1 MPAASVLPSG
11 YTAGVIRLSNQVR
24 ESGRGPVVSAVSH
37 VSAVALLVLAAA
49 KAPRVQPVKMPGSA
63 NGKHLLLTYS
73 VGGVQSEAETAVTKQ
88 VASVTKMQVPAK
100 AAVVASADEAKPM
113 AEQGSGSAG
122 LSGLG
127 DGNMTIAAVKQ
138 APRPQPDLSGLPHGR
153 GGNVILN
160 AVIDTHGAITELTV
174 VQSLSESI
182 DQQVMATVRGWS
194 FTPATKD
201 GQPVASEQEIVLH
214 YERG

>member
-24 ESGRGPVVSAVSH
+24 ESGRGPVVSAVLH

-49 KAPRVQPVKMPGSA
+49 KAPRVQPVKIPGSA

-73 VGGVQSEAETAVTKQ
+73 VGGVQSEAETAVT
-88 VASVTKMQVPAK
+88 MQVPAK

-182 DQQVMATVRGWS
+182 DQQVMVTVRGWS

>member
-1 MPAASVLPSG
+1 
-11 YTAGVIRLSNQVR
+11 VIRLSNPVR
-24 ESGRGPVVSAVSH
+24 VSSPGPFVSVSAHFLSVF
-37 VSAVALLVLAAA
+37 LLFFAAY
-49 KAPRVQPVKMPGSA
+49 KAPRVQPVHLPGTA
-63 NGKHLLLTYS
+63 NGNHLLLTYS
-73 VGGVQSEAETAVTKQ
+73 TGAAPSEAESAVTKK
-88 VASVTKMQVPAK
+88 VASVTKTPAPQK
-100 AAVVASADEAKPM
+100 AAVVASAADSKPM

-127 DGNMTIAAVKQ
+127 DGNMTIAALKVSPQ
-138 APRPQPDLSGLPHGR
+138 PQPDLSSLPHGR
-153 GGNVILN
+153 GGNVILS

-174 VQSLSESI
+174 IQSLSESI

-194 FTPATKD
+194 FVPATKD

>member
-1 MPAASVLPSG
+1 MIRPSE
-11 YTAGVIRLSNQVR
+11 RKR
-24 ESGRGPVVSAVSH
+24 ESIRGPVVSAVLH
-37 VSAVALLVLAAA
+37 VGAVALLVLVVV

-63 NGKHLLLTYS
+63 NGKHLLVTYS
-73 VGGVQSEAETAVTKQ
+73 VGGVASETESAVTKQ
-88 VASVTKMQVPAK
+88 VAAAAKTAAAQK
-100 AAVVASADEAKPM
+100 AAVVASAAEQKPM

-127 DGNMTIAAVKQ
+127 DGNMTIAALKVS
-138 APRPQPDLSGLPHGR
+138 PRPQPDLSSLAHGK

-174 VQSLSESI
+174 VQSLSETI

-194 FTPATKD
+194 FVPATKD

>member
-1 MPAASVLPSG
+1 VKPVFQHARG
-11 YTAGVIRLSNQVR
+11 
-24 ESGRGPVVSAVSH
+24 SGRAPAVSAFVH
-37 VSAVALLVLAAA
+37 VAAVALLVVAGA
-49 KAPRVQPVKMPGSA
+49 KAPRVMPVHLPGSA
-63 NGKHLLLTYS
+63 EGKHMLLTYS
-73 VGGVQSEAETAVTKQ
+73 TGAQPSVTESAVTKQ
-88 VASVTKMQVPAK
+88 VSAVTKTAAPKK
-100 AAVVASADEAKPM
+100 AAVASAAEAKPM

-127 DGNMTIAAVKQ
+127 DGNMTIAALKVS
-138 APRPQPDLSGLPHGR
+138 PRPQPDLSTLAHGR

-174 VQSLSESI
+174 VQSLSEAI
-182 DQQVMATVRGWS
+182 DQQVMSTVRGWS
-194 FTPATKD
+194 FVPATKD